1 MSLESYRKAI
11 EEQRKREGAV
21 SDETAKPATPVER

>member
-21 SDETAKPATPVER
+21 SDETAKPRYAG